1 MSDVEGLTAARPVR
15 AALVLL
21 GAAILALVLAN
32 SSFGPQYTEFWRTV
46 YLLPGGVAVTAQA
59 VVDKGLMTF
68 FFLAVGLELKRE
80 LTHGAL
86 RHPKAMALPFVSAV
100 GGMVAPALLY
110 YSVNHGGHAVQG
122 WAIPM
127 STDIAFA
134 VGALALLGRRVPRN
148 LMIFLLALAIVD
160 DLGAILI
167 IAFYYTRTPRLIP
180 LLAAL
185 GLVGALVFLNRRQ
198 VRGLGPFLALG
209 TLLWLALGLAGV
221 DPPLAGVLVAA
232 SIPASGPARQS
243 GAPPFVLAKRLERW
257 LAPPITF
264 GIMPLFALA
273 NAGLAISI
281 QALTAKAAITV
292 GIFLGL
298 LFGKFLGIAGAA
310 WLALRVRL
318 ARLPTGVSYRHILGV
333 AWLGGIGFTMALFLN
348 TLAFASG
355 ADRVAGKVGI
365 LAASPLAAALGAIWL
380 FWSPPER
387 LSLPKKS
394 GAHRSGRLRTRPK
407 GPHPKP

>member
-1 MSDVEGLTAARPVR
+1 MSDAESLTTARSVQG
-15 AALVLL
+15 ALVLL
-21 GAAILALVLAN
+21 AAAILALVFAN
-32 SSFGPQYTEFWRTV
+32 SSLGPQYAAFWRTT

-86 RHPKAMALPFVSAV
+86 RHPKAMALPLVSAV

-110 YSVNHGGHAVQG
+110 YGVNHSGHAVRG
-122 WAIPM
+122 WAVPM

-160 DLGAILI
+160 DLGAILV
-167 IAFYYTRTPRLIP
+167 IALYYSRTPRFIP

-198 VRGLGPFLALG
+198 VRGFGPFLGLG
-209 TLLWLALGLAGV
+209 ALLWMVLGLAGV
-221 DPPLAGVLVAA
+221 DAPLAGVLVAA
-232 SIPASGPARQS
+232 CIPASGPARQS

-257 LAPPITF
+257 LARPISL

-273 NAGLAISI
+273 NAGLTVSA
-281 QALTAKAAITV
+281 QALTAKAAITLGV
-292 GIFLGL
+292 FLGL

-310 WLALRVRL
+310 WLALRLRL
-318 ARLPTGVSYRHILGV
+318 AHLPTGVGYRHILGV

-348 TLAFASG
+348 ALAFASG
-355 ADRVAGKVGI
+355 ADRVAGKLGI
-365 LAASPLAAALGAIWL
+365 LVASPLAAVLGAAWL
-380 FWSPPER
+380 FWSPPVR
-387 LSLPKKS
+387 PPLPKEP
-394 GAHRSGRLRTRPK
+394 GVR
-407 GPHPKP
+407 